1 MMPMI
6 NAERMRMLVA
16 SAICLLLCLPQTSFG
31 NAVSAD
37 AKSPIDADE
46 SIRLLESSDLLKEHP
61 ACAEF
66 LLAGNQW
73 RPNAAKLSRMDQPDS
88 PSLFSHF

>member
-1 MMPMI
+1 MI

-16 SAICLLLCLPQTSFG
+16 SAICLLLYSTQTSFG
-31 NAVSAD
+31 NAVLAD
-37 AKSPIDADE
+37 AKSIDAE
-46 SIRLLESSDLLKEHP
+46 SIRLLESSDLLKKHP

-66 LLAGNQW
+66 LLAGNHW

-88 PSLFSHF
+88 PSLSSHF